1 MRKINVLILLTM
13 MFTNTLT
20 AQQNTDF
27 IDLIRQATKAPSGHN
42 AQPWLFKI
50 KTDGI
55 EIYADTTRR
64 LPVVDPHDR
73 ELFVSLGCAV
83 ENLLFGGVR
92 SFLRTG
98 VFGIRRYIRIHISWQ
113 RGTDGKCR
121 LCRRAE
127 KLDEIQ
133 QATSRPTSRRTKL
146 RYLRSSQPAEVYSQS
161 LYIDSYQ
168 HQDTKQ
174 NR

>member
-1 MRKINVLILLTM
+1 M

-42 AQPWLFKI
+42 AQPWLFRI

-55 EIYADTTRR
+55 EIYADTARR

-83 ENLLFGGVR
+83 ENLCIAATTKGYEPKVD
-92 SFLRTG
+92 
-98 VFGIRRYIRIHISWQ
+98 IAEN
-113 RGTDGKCR
+113 GKIFVA
-121 LCRRAE
+121 LE
-127 KLDEIQ
+127 KKKDV
-133 QATSRPTSRRTKL
+133 APTASPNK
-146 RYLRSSQPAEVYSQS
+146 
-161 LYIDSYQ
+161 
-168 HQDTKQ
+168 
-174 NR
+174 

>member
-42 AQPWLFKI
+42 AQPWLFRI

-83 ENLLFGGVR
+83 ENLCIAATTKGYEPKVD
-92 SFLRTG
+92 
-98 VFGIRRYIRIHISWQ
+98 IAEN
-113 RGTDGKCR
+113 GKIFVA
-121 LCRRAE
+121 LE
-127 KLDEIQ
+127 KKKM
-133 QATSRPTSRRTKL
+133 SPPTA
-146 RYLRSSQPAEVYSQS
+146 SQG
-161 LYIDSYQ
+161 
-168 HQDTKQ
+168 K
-174 NR
+174 